1 MTSTTAISLPRF
13 LPLRS
18 FLAHGVGEEGLQL
31 RSEFAAQL
39 PPPAIQIVRKAAA

>member
-18 FLAHGVGEEGLQL
+18 FLAYAVGDERIEVRDGAVAPSAGAVEQ
-31 RSEFAAQL
+31 
-39 PPPAIQIVRKAAA
+39 RKAA

>member
-18 FLAHGVGEEGLQL
+18 FLAYWVGEEVL
-31 RSEFAAQL
+31 RVRNGAVVPSAGA
-39 PPPAIQIVRKAAA
+39 VRKEAA